1 MKKIKLFIL
10 LAVLAA
16 MAAVA
21 SAASPKQSIDVAFA
35 QLAQTLIDM
44 GAITNSEAQEYEGGY
59 HKFYNFVIDKE
70 QRKLVDDFEA
80 KTMRPNVALAYMSNF
95 RKAGTIAKSNNI
107 GYGKDNALS
116 YRLGV
121 YIDRNYDVL
130 YLRDPLNK
138 EKRYVY
144 ALVWWMSGKKMNGS
158 LLKSYN
164 TDPVVQREKASKQT
178 EGRRVLRTESDSIL
192 MVDGSGKLVYS
203 NLDIANKAT
212 KFTSS
217 SLLTAV
223 TSVC

>member
-1 MKKIKLFIL
+1 MKKIKRFIL

-21 SAASPKQSIDVAFA
+21 SAAPPKQPIDVAFA

-107 GYGKDNALS
+107 GYGLS
-116 YRLGV
+116 L
-121 YIDRNYDVL
+121 IH
-130 YLRDPLNK
+130 
-138 EKRYVY
+138 
-144 ALVWWMSGKKMNGS
+144 
-158 LLKSYN
+158 
-164 TDPVVQREKASKQT
+164 
-178 EGRRVLRTESDSIL
+178 I
-192 MVDGSGKLVYS
+192 
-203 NLDIANKAT
+203 
-212 KFTSS
+212 
-217 SLLTAV
+217 
-223 TSVC
+223 